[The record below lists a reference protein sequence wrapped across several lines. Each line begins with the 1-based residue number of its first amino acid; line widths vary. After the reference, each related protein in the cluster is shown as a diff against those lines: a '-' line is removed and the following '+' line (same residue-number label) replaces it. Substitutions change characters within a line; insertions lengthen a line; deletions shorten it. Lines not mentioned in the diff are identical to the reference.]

1 MATISYAEYRAMRRF
16 PALDGLRAIAAVI
29 VVAFHFGG
37 PRWTWLSGWVG
48 VQLFFV
54 LSGFLITTLMLR
66 EEESR
71 GRVSLR
77 SFYVRRI
84 FRILPVYLVVV
95 AATYA
100 LAHLNGASGKLRESM
115 PYYLLMVNEFA
126 PNQAFPHSWTIAIEW
141 KFYLIWPMLAFAFV
155 TAAFLRRMAVTV
167 LAIAALVALIP
178 FEKDWPY
185 WPIHYVSILIGCL
198 LAVVMHHPR
207 GYALFRPLT
216 RPVASLAVLAGFV
229 AVHLS
234 LPYWPP
240 AEDGHSELMIG
251 VYAVAVALLLPAMLA
266 PGLPTKLLSW
276 RPLVFVGER
285 SYSLYLVQYLAMTT
299 VIALVPSYAGHSTRL
314 FVATTVVG
322 LLAADL
328 LYRWVEQP
336 MIGVGRRFSGRGK
349 VVPPVPAVE
358 PPSNAPAEPAAP
370 SARTVPGMPTPA
382 NRPEPSP
389 PLSDDTVV
397 LTSVPDRR

>member
-1 MATISYAEYRAMRRF
+1 MISYAEYRAMRRF

-37 PRWTWLSGWVG
+37 PQWTWLSGSLG

-77 SFYVRRI
+77 SFYIRRL
-84 FRILPVYLVVV
+84 FRILPVYLVVL

-100 LAHLNGASGKLRESM
+100 LAHLNGATGRLRESM

-126 PNQAFPHSWTIAIEW
+126 PNKAFLHSWTIAIEW
-141 KFYLIWPMLAFAFV
+141 KFYLVWPLLAFAFV
-155 TAAFLRRMAVTV
+155 TAAFWRRVAVTV
-167 LAIAALVALIP
+167 LAIAALVALVP

-185 WPIHYVSILIGCL
+185 WPIHYVSILVGCL
-198 LAVVMHHPR
+198 LAIVMHHPR
-207 GYALFRPLT
+207 GYALLRPLT
-216 RPVASLAVLAGFV
+216 HPVASVAVLVGFV
-229 AVHLS
+229 ALHLS
-234 LPYWPP
+234 LYYWPP
-240 AEDGHSELMIG
+240 AEDGHSELMVG
-251 VYAVAVALLLPAMLA
+251 VYAVAVALLLPATLT

-276 RPLVFVGER
+276 RPLVLVGER
-285 SYSLYLVQYLAMTT
+285 SYSLYLVQYLAMTA

-336 MIGVGRRFSGRGK
+336 MIAVGRRLSGRGK
-349 VVPPVPAVE
+349 VVPPVPSAE
-358 PPSNAPAEPAAP
+358 PPLPTPATPTPATPAALTNRP
-370 SARTVPGMPTPA
+370 ASDLSDRTVPPA
-382 NRPEPSP
+382 P
-389 PLSDDTVV
+389 V
-397 LTSVPDRR
+397 LTLGGDRR

>member
-1 MATISYAEYRAMRRF
+1 
-16 PALDGLRAIAAVI
+16 
-29 VVAFHFGG
+29 
-37 PRWTWLSGWVG
+37 
-48 VQLFFV
+48 
-54 LSGFLITTLMLR
+54 
-66 EEESR
+66 
-71 GRVSLR
+71 
-77 SFYVRRI
+77 
-84 FRILPVYLVVV
+84 
-95 AATYA
+95 
-100 LAHLNGASGKLRESM
+100 
-115 PYYLLMVNEFA
+115 
-126 PNQAFPHSWTIAIEW
+126 
-141 KFYLIWPMLAFAFV
+141 
-155 TAAFLRRMAVTV
+155 MAVTL

-185 WPIHYVSILIGCL
+185 WPIHYVSILVGCL

-216 RPVASLAVLAGFV
+216 RPVASLAVFVGFV

-251 VYAVAVALLLPAMLA
+251 VYAVAVAVLSPRHAFA
-266 PGLPTKLLSW
+266 SGLPTKVLSW

-314 FVATTVVG
+314 FVATTVLS

-349 VVPPVPAVE
+349 VVPATP
-358 PPSNAPAEPAAP
+358 PAAP
-370 SARTVPGMPTPA
+370 PATPA
-382 NRPEPSP
+382 SPRPPAPADRAIPGSGPHPRRRP
-389 PLSDDTVV
+389 PLIMR
-397 LTSVPDRR
+397 LTGRLHLPFRPPTS

>member
-1 MATISYAEYRAMRRF
+1 MAAISYAEYRAMRRF

-37 PRWTWLSGWVG
+37 PKWDWVSGWVG

-77 SFYVRRI
+77 SFYIRRI
-84 FRILPVYLVVV
+84 FRILPVYLVVL

-100 LAHLNGASGKLRESM
+100 LAHLNGGGGRVRESM

-126 PNQAFPHSWTIAIEW
+126 PNSAFLHSWTIAIEW
-141 KFYLIWPMLAFAFV
+141 KFYLVWPLLAFALV
-155 TAAFLRRMAVTV
+155 RTAFLRRIAVTLLV
-167 LAIAALVALIP
+167 IAGLVALIP

-185 WPIHYVSILIGCL
+185 WPIHYVSILVGCL
-198 LAVVMHHPR
+198 LAIVMHHPK

-216 RPVASLAVLAGFV
+216 RPVVSLAVLVGFV

-234 LPYWPP
+234 LQYWPP
-240 AEDGHSELMIG
+240 AADGHSELRVA
-251 VYAVAVALLLPAMLA
+251 VYAVAVAFLLPAMLT
-266 PGLPTKLLSW
+266 PGIPTKVLSW

-314 FVATTVVG
+314 FVGTTVVG

-336 MIGVGRRFSGRGK
+336 MIGVGRRLSGHGK
-349 VVPPVPAVE
+349 
-358 PPSNAPAEPAAP
+358 AAP
-370 SARTVPGMPTPA
+370 TPTPT
-382 NRPEPSP
+382 RTPTTTTTTPDLP
-389 PLSDDTVV
+389 V
-397 LTSVPDRR
+397 LTPSGDRR